1 MRGGVPRNT
10 GRPLCGAAGTAGTAA
25 AAPPRAASGQ
35 WWEQVCDPGRHWP
48 EGGRGTWQAARG
60 LAAARGW
67 GRRRGSRRA
76 ARGPRGS
83 GGGGSGGGPGAAS
96 APRVLFPEGAAVRA
110 GPAAGAPGTRIV
122 RGGRLCFSFL
132 LKEKRGSGAAP
143 AAALAP
149 SSGQMACSG
158 RCYRCS
164 EASLPAGRDGL
175 SSSPKSVLRSK
186 SERDDLSSAGSG
198 TKLETPDTRNRDF
211 LPPVS
216 RSHGCRQPTV
226 GQQGAESSLSCSSPD
241 HCEPRN
247 QTTRLHPT
255 SCTETLPETKENAC
269 FPSASISLLKTL
281 KQVIIW

>member
-96 APRVLFPEGAAVRA
+96 APRVLFPEGAAGRA
-110 GPAAGAPGTRIV
+110 APAAPGTRIV

-132 LKEKRGSGAAP
+132 LKEKRGSGGAAP

-175 SSSPKSVLRSK
+175 SSSLKSVLRSK

-198 TKLETPDTRNRDF
+198 EKLETPDTRNRDF
-211 LPPVS
+211 LPPVR

-226 GQQGAESSLSCSSPD
+226 GQQGAESSLSCASPIIASP
-241 HCEPRN
+241 ETKPPIYI
-247 QTTRLHPT
+247 LPT
-255 SCTETLPETKENAC
+255 SCTETPPGLKRMLAFLPL
-269 FPSASISLLKTL
+269 PSACLKH
-281 KQVIIW
+281 